1 MGLTKQREMTGEK
14 DVFDLVAQLEAVE
27 RVGSVG
33 VEHLGQVAQGKREVH
48 GQLAVAVHTVLH
60 GLVQDGVQDQGCQEL
75 TRGLPT
81 AQLQTDTTTDTQTQT
96 PLTSLHRL
104 CVIHGHVYFSHS

>member
-1 MGLTKQREMTGEK
+1 MQMITTPDIYPLLCILFVLFLEFRKRELKESLRPTVDGVNGGEQKGKERAREMSGDK

-33 VEHLGQVAQGKREVH
+33 MEHLGQVAQGKREVG

-60 GLVQDGVQDQGCQEL
+60 GLVQD
-75 TRGLPT
+75 
-81 AQLQTDTTTDTQTQT
+81 
-96 PLTSLHRL
+96 
-104 CVIHGHVYFSHS
+104 